1 MLDTLR
7 YIVLSRHEEEDM
19 HRRSYSRHAAV
30 SSRHHYCRWHHR
42 GHGGPRARR
51 GDIRAAALA
60 LLAERPMH
68 GYEMIREI
76 EDRTGGAWIPS
87 AGSIYPAL
95 QLLEDEGLIKGS
107 ESEGRRR
114 FELTEAGRK
123 EQESRQDEA
132 PWETVTAGYD
142 PEFLRLRRSMLQLR
156 ASATQAVHAADGDQL
171 RRIRELLD
179 ETRRRIY
186 GILAESGEVGS
197 ETSDPARGR

>member
-1 MLDTLR
+1 
-7 YIVLSRHEEEDM
+7 M
-19 HRRSYSRHAAV
+19 HRRTYSRRASV
-30 SSRHHYCRWHHR
+30 GSRGDYCRWHRHF
-42 GHGGPRARR
+42 HGGPRARR

-68 GYEMIREI
+68 GYEMIKEL
-76 EDRTGGAWIPS
+76 EDRTGGAWTPS

-114 FELTEAGRK
+114 FELTDAGRT
-123 EQESRQDEA
+123 EQESREDDA
-132 PWETVTAGYD
+132 PWEAVTAGYD

-156 ASATQAVHAADGDQL
+156 AAAGQALQTTDSEGL

-179 ETRRRIY
+179 ETRRKIY
-186 GILAESGEVGS
+186 GILAES
-197 ETSDPARGR
+197 D